1 MLVRL
6 LQRFSGIRLRADV
19 HPAAIPPPGAERSKY
34 AVDGCER
41 VWLRS
46 HLTAYAKV
54 RAARAVRWFGAGA
67 DGECT
72 LQNGLWVEMDEVAQE

>member
-6 LQRFSGIRLRADV
+6 LQRFSGIRLRTDV

-54 RAARAVRWFGAGA
+54 RACPILRFGAGA
-67 DGECT
+67 DKECDV
-72 LQNGLWVEMDEVAQE
+72 QNGLWVEMDEVAQE